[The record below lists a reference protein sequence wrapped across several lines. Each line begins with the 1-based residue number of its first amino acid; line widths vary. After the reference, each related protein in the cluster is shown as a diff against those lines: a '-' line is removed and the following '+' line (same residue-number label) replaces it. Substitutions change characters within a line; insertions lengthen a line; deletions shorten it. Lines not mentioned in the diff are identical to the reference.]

1 MRTTAS
7 QSGVQMNS
15 WIAAMVL
22 AILASPGMAAIAAD
36 AAGSEVAI
44 VYHQSQIMQ
53 TPWKVSRVAVTDP
66 AIADVQ
72 VLTAN
77 QVLIQGLAVGTT
89 DILLWSEDETQVV
102 QKKVQVTLDMDTLK
116 ADIGQLFPT
125 SSLMLSQSGSNLVI
139 RGQHKNALHAQQL
152 QEYLSKMKIPFI
164 DMSEVV
170 GVQQVEL

>member
-77 QVLIQGLAVGTT
+77 QVLG
-89 DILLWSEDETQVV
+89 
-102 QKKVQVTLDMDTLK
+102 
-116 ADIGQLFPT
+116 
-125 SSLMLSQSGSNLVI
+125 SS
-139 RGQHKNALHAQQL
+139 KN
-152 QEYLSKMKIPFI
+152 
-164 DMSEVV
+164 
-170 GVQQVEL
+170 